1 MVISEL
7 KNDGDGVT
15 TIGWIWV
22 IRDTAQMCSEHIRS
36 VYIRLLN
43 LTCFFKLVFYCISFI
58 QHPTI

>member
-22 IRDTAQMCSEHIRS
+22 IRDIAQMCSEHFRS

-43 LTCFFKLVFYCISFI
+43 LLF
-58 QHPTI
+58 